1 MTTKLQ
7 IYNTA
12 LRYCKDRSITLT
24 ENREP
29 RRLLD
34 AVWDNGGVNKCL
46 EEAMWKFATRT
57 VRLDWD
63 PTVVP
68 EFGHTRSFAKP
79 DDWIITV
86 AICSDEYFDVPLTR
100 YVHENNYWYA
110 DIDEL
115 YVRYI
120 SNDGAYGND
129 LSLWPATFADFV
141 AAHFAKEIV
150 NKLTGG
156 NRETIQEVREIYREN
171 KLAAKGKDAWNQPTA
186 FPAPG
191 NWSTSR
197 GRSRGVAS
205 DRGNRGSLLG

>member
-34 AVWDNGGVNKCL
+34 SVWDNGGVDKCL
-46 EEAMWKFATRT
+46 EEAMWKFATRS
-57 VRLDWD
+57 VRLDYD
-63 PTVVP
+63 PTVEP
-68 EFGHTRSFAKP
+68 EFGHVRAFAKP
-79 DDWIITV
+79 DDWKITV
-86 AICSDEYFDVPLTR
+86 AMCSDEYYDVPLTR
-100 YVHENNYWYA
+100 YIHENNYWYA
-110 DIDEL
+110 DIDQI
-115 YVRYI
+115 YVRFV
-120 SNDGAYGND
+120 SNDAAYGED
-129 LSLWPATFADFV
+129 LSLWPASFADFV

-156 NRETIQEVREIYREN
+156 NSETIAEVREIYREN
-171 KLAAKGKDAWNQPTA
+171 KLTAKGKDAWNQAQA

-197 GRSRGVAS
+197 GRYRGDTF